1 MKLSRLTIGAFG
13 AAAMIATAGCS
24 GGGYGGGVTP
34 PPPGNDVTVSNNTF
48 SPATRTVAVG
58 TTVKWTWAN
67 GAVNHNVTFDDGT
80 KSATQ
85 NTGTYSRQ
93 FNTAGTYNY
102 HCTIHGPSMSG
113 TITVQ

>member
-1 MKLSRLTIGAFG
+1 MVIDVVKHVAMVVLAATVVGGCASGAP
-13 AAAMIATAGCS
+13 ALR
-24 GGGYGGGVTP
+24 
-34 PPPGNDVTVSNNTF
+34 PGRNF
-48 SPATRTVAVG
+48 PAQATRTVAVG

-102 HCTIHGPSMSG
+102 PCTIHGPSMSG